1 MPQEVKYDRS
11 HPAGA
16 TPEARISSRLK
27 NSGDPSA
34 STVVQK
40 GSGAN
45 RTITNIHGPA
55 SQGGTNKAENNR

>member
-1 MPQEVKYDRS
+1 MCPQEIKYDRR

-16 TPEARISSRLK
+16 TPEARIASRLK

-40 GSGAN
+40 GSGPQ
-45 RTITNIHGPA
+45 RTITNIHPPG
-55 SQGGTNKAENNR
+55 SHGGTGKETK